1 VIYVKYESRFT
12 KTSLNKFGKKIYLDQ
27 MTVDEIKERVKECDI
42 VIVPCGSIEC
52 HGPQAPVGEDSFIG
66 VYVAERVAYETG
78 VTVAPPIWY
87 GSHPSHHYGM
97 IGTIPIENKQTY
109 VDYVRSVCKW
119 LIHSG
124 FKKVLILNSHG
135 QEYVL
140 PIVKDDLLVKD
151 RVKALVM
158 VTSWWCWV
166 RDLLAKVGEEIAP
179 GVKIETPFIHADEV
193 ETSVMWYVAPNLI
206 DKEKL
211 KVAKAE
217 KMVGVLKELQ
227 GLYVDKAGNVF
238 SKPFGWY
245 DVSQLPEVKYYARGV
260 VGDATKADP
269 KKGEILIETC
279 IKRMIEFIEKLK
291 EMFPPG
297 VIPDVSLP
305 DDVFTF

>member
-1 VIYVKYESRFT
+1 MGRYESRFT
-12 KTSLNKFGKKIYLDQ
+12 RVVLNKYGKKIYFDQ
-27 MTVDEIKERVKECDI
+27 MSSHEIEERVKECDI

-52 HGPQAPVGEDSFIG
+52 HGPHAPVGEDSFIG
-66 VYVAERVAYETG
+66 AYIAERVAYETG

-109 VDYVRSVCKW
+109 IDYVRSVCKW

-140 PIVKDDLLVKD
+140 PIVKDDLIVKD
-151 RVKALVM
+151 RVKALIM
-158 VTSWWCWV
+158 VTSWWSWV

-179 GVKIETPFIHADEV
+179 GVKFETPFIHADEV
-193 ETSVMWYVAPNLI
+193 ETSVMWYIGPDLI

-211 KVAKAE
+211 KKAKAE
-217 KMVGVLKELQ
+217 KMVGVLKDKQ
-227 GLYVDKAGNVF
+227 DVYVDKAGNVF
-238 SKPFGWY
+238 GKPFGWY
-245 DVSQLPEVKYYARGV
+245 DISQLPEVKYYPVGV

-269 KKGEILIETC
+269 KKGEVLIETC
-279 IKRMIEFIEKLK
+279 IKRMIEFIEWLK
-291 EMFPPG
+291 KTYPPG
-297 VIPDVSLP
+297 VVPDVVP
-305 DDVFTF
+305 PVP

>member
-1 VIYVKYESRFT
+1 MGRYESRFT
-12 KTSLNKFGKKIYLDQ
+12 RVVLNKYGKKIYFDQ
-27 MTVDEIKERVKECDI
+27 MSSHEIEERVKECDI

-52 HGPQAPVGEDSFIG
+52 HGPHAPVGEDSFIG
-66 VYVAERVAYETG
+66 AYIAERVAYETG

-109 VDYVRSVCKW
+109 IDYVRSVCKW

-140 PIVKDDLLVKD
+140 PIVKDDLIVKD
-151 RVKALVM
+151 RVKALIM
-158 VTSWWCWV
+158 VTSWWSWV

-179 GVKIETPFIHADEV
+179 GVKFETPFIHADEV
-193 ETSVMWYVAPNLI
+193 ETSVMWYIGPDLI

-211 KVAKAE
+211 KKAKAE
-217 KMVGVLKELQ
+217 KMVGVLKDKQ
-227 GLYVDKAGNVF
+227 DVYVDKAGNVF
-238 SKPFGWY
+238 GKPFGWY
-245 DVSQLPEVKYYARGV
+245 DISQLPEVKYYPVGV

-269 KKGEILIETC
+269 KKGEVLIETC
-279 IKRMIEFIEKLK
+279 IKRMIEFI
-291 EMFPPG
+291 
-297 VIPDVSLP
+297 
-305 DDVFTF
+305 